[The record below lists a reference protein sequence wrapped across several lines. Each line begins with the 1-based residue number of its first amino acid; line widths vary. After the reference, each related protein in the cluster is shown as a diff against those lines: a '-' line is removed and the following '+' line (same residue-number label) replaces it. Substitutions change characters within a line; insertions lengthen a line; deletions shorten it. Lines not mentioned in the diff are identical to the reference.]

1 MYQQFRLIVLTIVIS
16 LMTAICGAAAAP
28 PAVDRDTLYQVST
41 ISALMAGVYNGSMSV
56 ADFSRQGNIGI
67 GTFEGLDGEMII
79 IDGKVYQVEGSGK
92 VTPAAPD
99 MMIPFATITFFD
111 TDRQLSL
118 PGLGSVKDLYA
129 ALLPHMPKGNMFY
142 AIRVDGEFSYVK
154 TRSVPKQQQ
163 PYPPLTEVTKNQPV
177 FEAVMVKGT
186 LVGFWSPAFAQ
197 GINVPGFHLHFISQD
212 RTFGGHLLDCRLISG
227 TASLDE
233 TASILLVLPTDKAFQ
248 QADLAKDWQAAIHQ
262 AEK

>member
-1 MYQQFRLIVLTIVIS
+1 MYRHFRLLVLALVIS
-16 LMTAICGAAAAP
+16 LMVGTCGAAAAP
-28 PAVDRDTLYQVST
+28 PAVDRETLYQVST
-41 ISALMAGVYNGSMSV
+41 ISALMAGVYDGSMSV

-79 IDGKVYQVEGSGK
+79 IDGKVYQVDGSGK

-99 MMIPFATITFFD
+99 MMVPFAAITFFD
-111 TDRQLSL
+111 TDTQLAL
-118 PGLGSVKDLYA
+118 PALGSAGDLYA
-129 ALLPHMPKGNMFY
+129 ALLPHMPHRNTFY

-177 FEAVMVKGT
+177 FEIAKVKGS
-186 LVGFWSPAFAQ
+186 LVGFWSPAFVQ

-227 TASLDE
+227 TARLDE
-233 TASILLVLPTDKAFQ
+233 TASILLMLPANKAFQ